1 MLPSAAFRKLLV
13 YGCTSSSM
21 TVAML
26 VYATLPTLSSP
37 ALRSARKP
45 DPIVICSHAVIPT
58 HVPSVNTRTRLAAT
72 VP

>member
-1 MLPSAAFRKLLV
+1 VPDDPDEALRLQRLVGDVAVGGVEELLV

-37 ALRSARKP
+37 ALRSARKLE
-45 DPIVICSHAVIPT
+45 PIVICSHP
-58 HVPSVNTRTRLAAT
+58 
-72 VP
+72 